1 MLCLA
6 PQAAV
11 PLPLLPEDFSFSP
24 QSRQLATQFTLLLLS
39 LVPPR
44 PRLPRRLMEG
54 VLHTVGYQDVL
65 VTEEEKLRFLGLA
78 AISSLSFHQGTDGQ
92 YESLV
97 QLCAGVSGPCGKGAE
112 ARESGGE

>member
-54 VLHTVGYQDVL
+54 VLHTVRYQDVL
-65 VTEEEKLRFLGLA
+65 VTEEREITIPWTCGHIQPFLSPGHRRS
-78 AISSLSFHQGTDGQ
+78 IRKPSSALCWSFW
-92 YESLV
+92 
-97 QLCAGVSGPCGKGAE
+97 APWKGS
-112 ARESGGE
+112 RG